1 MNSPQPNH
9 PWSRLTRAARK
20 VSDDLEVAAP
30 YGFATRI
37 AAFAMVQEQKV
48 VSLLER
54 FAFRALGTAC
64 GLALLSLVV
73 NYSVFTT
80 QSIAADDDSAQ
91 DDPVAVLLDT

>member
-1 MNSPQPNH
+1 MNANQSNH

-20 VSDDLEVAAP
+20 VSDDREVSAP

-37 AAFAMVQEQKV
+37 AALAMAQEQKV

-64 GLALLSLVV
+64 GLALLSVAL

-80 QSIAADDDSAQ
+80 QSLAADDDLAQ